1 MAPHPSPYKSIGGF
15 KRVANAARY
24 SMQGLVAALR
34 YESAFRQELL
44 LAAVL
49 TPAAFW
55 VGQNAV
61 QILLLIGS
69 LVLVLIVELLN
80 SAIEAVADAV
90 SLETNQLLG
99 RAKDLGSAA
108 VFLSLLLCA
117 MVWLVLFANRWLA
130 FI

>member
-44 LAAVL
+44 LAAIL
-49 TPAAFW
+49 APAAFW
-55 VGQNAV
+55 VGQNAA

-90 SLETNQLLG
+90 SLDTNQLIG

-108 VFLSLLLCA
+108 VFLSLVLCA
-117 MVWLVLFANRWLA
+117 IVWLVLFANRWLA

>member
-1 MAPHPSPYKSIGGF
+1 MAPHPSPYKSTGGF

-34 YESAFRQELL
+34 YESAFRQELM

-49 TPAAFW
+49 APAAFW
-55 VGQNAV
+55 VGQNAG

-69 LVLVLIVELLN
+69 MVLVLIVELLN

-90 SLETNQLLG
+90 SLETNQLIG

>member
-55 VGQNAV
+55 VGQNAG

-69 LVLVLIVELLN
+69 LVLVLI
-80 SAIEAVADAV
+80 I
-90 SLETNQLLG
+90 ETNQLLG

-108 VFLSLLLCA
+108 VFLSLLLSGA
-117 MVWLVLFANRWLA
+117 VWLVLFANRWLT

>member
-49 TPAAFW
+49 TPAA
-55 VGQNAV
+55 
-61 QILLLIGS
+61 S
-69 LVLVLIVELLN
+69 
-80 SAIEAVADAV
+80 DKM
-90 SLETNQLLG
+90 
-99 RAKDLGSAA
+99 RAKSYYSS
-108 VFLSLLLCA
+108 V
-117 MVWLVLFANRWLA
+117 RWS
-130 FI
+130 